1 MGDLSTLLKKIEKL
15 NEESLRNNMKI
26 ELAKY
31 IQTIKESD

>member
-1 MGDLSTLLKKIEKL
+1 L

-31 IQTIKESD
+31 IQTIKESDWNDL